1 MNGCKEVN
9 KYQRMIVLVILIV
22 VSIPAI
28 ALSTV
33 DFSPH
38 KLIIKDDT
46 VKIGVKSFKVEDIK
60 KVELLENIEIS
71 RRKKGTG
78 TLTYIRG
85 ICKVEDENQDANV
98 YIYKNKSPY
107 IKVTLEK
114 GLFIYNDKNSN
125 DTEKTY
131 EKLVEFINKN
141 I

>member
-22 VSIPAI
+22 VSIPTI

-46 VKIGVKSFKVEDIK
+46 VKIGVKSFKIEDIK

-78 TLTYIRG
+78 TLTYVRG
-85 ICKVEDENQDANV
+85 ICKVEDENQDVNV

-114 GLFIYNDKNSN
+114 ELFIYNDKNSN